1 MYLKKR
7 WRQGD
12 FWNAE
17 PSGCADITRIGD
29 HGRVKKDSGLI
40 SWLFSGAP
48 VLGRMLVLP
57 LFVASACQPVN
68 PSAGDDE
75 PRVLVLVASSL
86 GEIVEQAAARFEAK
100 TGIQVLVHVAG
111 SSTIGS
117 QLLSGSS
124 GDVFI
129 PADRAWAG
137 LVLEAFPSA
146 IPVGE
151 IARNRL
157 VVVGD
162 LGGGE
167 SIDLAATMPPTDWSK
182 VAIADPEHVPAG
194 RYARSAFES
203 IGWWDPLKSRL
214 VPTGDVRAALRLVEM
229 GEADAGVVYQ
239 SDVFATTSVRIL
251 AVLPSSLHEPII
263 YPIVMLEERPAVR
276 AFIES
281 LGSSETRSALVQR
294 GFTNIMAA
302 PREGP

>member
-1 MYLKKR
+1 
-7 WRQGD
+7 
-12 FWNAE
+12 
-17 PSGCADITRIGD
+17 
-29 HGRVKKDSGLI
+29 
-40 SWLFSGAP
+40 
-48 VLGRMLVLP
+48 MLALP
-57 LFVASACQPVN
+57 LLVASACQPVN
-68 PSAGDDE
+68 PSAIDDE
-75 PRVLVLVASSL
+75 PRILVLVASSL
-86 GEIVEQAAARFEAK
+86 GEIVEQAAKRFEARS
-100 TGIQVLVHVAG
+100 GIEVLVHVAG

-117 QLLSGSS
+117 QLLSGSI

-129 PADRAWAG
+129 PADLAWAG

-146 IPVGE
+146 IPAGE

-162 LGGGE
+162 LDAGE
-167 SIDLAATMPPTDWSK
+167 SIDLTSKTPPTDWSK
-182 VAIADPEHVPAG
+182 VAVADPEHVPAG
-194 RYARSAFES
+194 RYARSALES
-203 IGWWDPLKSRL
+203 MGWWGPLRSRL

-263 YPIVMLEERPAVR
+263 YPIVMLEDRPAVR

-281 LGSSETRSALVQR
+281 LGSSETRAALVQR

-302 PREGP
+302 EREGS